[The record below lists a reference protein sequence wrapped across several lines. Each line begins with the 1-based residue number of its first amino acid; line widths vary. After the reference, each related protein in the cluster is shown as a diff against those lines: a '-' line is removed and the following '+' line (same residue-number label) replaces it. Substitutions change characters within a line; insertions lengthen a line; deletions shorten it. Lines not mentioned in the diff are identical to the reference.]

1 MLCCFSSVSAS
12 FASSSAIS
20 FPSMPTWL
28 GIQDSVIDLFFEW
41 SSWIKSLI
49 FSILGSGVSRAWS
62 AMRQDRESVYM
73 TNLVSSDFLMRLS
86 AVSMAMV
93 SAVKMDASFGRRMLI
108 SSRLCTIGIAAA
120 PTARSDLDPSV

>member
-20 FPSMPTWL
+20 FPSLPTWL

-41 SSWIKSLI
+41 SSWIKSLS
-49 FSILGSGVSRAWS
+49 FSVLGSGVSRAWS

-73 TNLVSSDFLMRLS
+73 TNLV
-86 AVSMAMV
+86 
-93 SAVKMDASFGRRMLI
+93 
-108 SSRLCTIGIAAA
+108 
-120 PTARSDLDPSV
+120 